1 MKFLYTYT
9 ITLVKN
15 ERRNKI
21 KKLPICWLE
30 KKIGIFKI
38 PIFLDRVLVSCFLS
52 LFFIISLTFNG
63 TAQDDIQDTILLED
77 VIVIPSPFSSTIYND
92 HAFGNLHWSAENQQ
106 LEEAS
111 FLNQALTNA
120 PSVHVNDGTTNPM
133 GQDVQI
139 RGFKASPLYGLSQEI
154 AVYADGVRKN
164 DLLGDVVFWDL
175 MPTFAMRQT
184 QIFVG
189 SQPLFGL
196 NSLGGT
202 INYSS
207 KSGFSNPG
215 PGIRVSYGSF
225 NRLNAIAE
233 YGSSKGNF
241 GYYVG
246 TNFWQE
252 DGWRAYSESQLSN
265 TFGKLSYRKEKNE
278 LDLSFQY
285 GQTALLGNGAFPIEL
300 LEREEWRNQ
309 VYTHPDRSENRLF
322 EINANWKHQLNS
334 SLKGQLI
341 VAYKNIATDLLNGD
355 ESPFSEYEENGTT
368 FLILEEEDDD
378 EEEEEEEIEEDNFA
392 IDEVGDRILAT
403 EENSD
408 AILNHNQVRQ
418 ESVSAAYSIHTSWE
432 SDNIFWKLLS
442 SLSFRGGQARYIANS
457 ELGFFDETR
466 AAISNHQT
474 VANFNTDLITSVNN
488 LQATTGINAV
498 IRRNLALQLSL
509 AFNHSN
515 LVLDDQLGT
524 ALNGEHTF
532 SNISGGLSAY
542 YLLNKHWMLQSTVNS
557 TTRNPT
563 AVEVSCADPEAPCR
577 LPNAFLSDPPL
588 ETVRATTGQLGLSYQ
603 NSQVNWTSTT
613 FLTAVANDIYF
624 VSAGPLRGSGYF
636 SNIGQTKRWGWENVF
651 TIQPIEQL
659 NIYLAYT
666 YLKATFQDEFKL
678 PSPNHP
684 FAEEDET
691 IVQSGDQLALIP
703 NHVFK
708 GKVSYRFHPS
718 FGLTWKQ
725 LYNSKQFVRGDES
738 NQLTPISGYWRHDAS
753 LTYYFKN
760 QCQIW
765 GKVRNLT
772 NAQYQTFGLLGEA
785 DEAGELLG
793 EDLENNIF
801 AGPAAPRYFELGVGL
816 KFGK

>member
-1 MKFLYTYT
+1 MNFFYTYA
-9 ITLVKN
+9 ITLL
-15 ERRNKI
+15 
-21 KKLPICWLE
+21 KKGLT
-30 KKIGIFKI
+30 
-38 PIFLDRVLVSCFLS
+38 
-52 LFFIISLTFNG
+52 LFFLFFLTLGIS
-63 TAQDDIQDTILLED
+63 AQDDIQDTILLED
-77 VIVIPSPFSSTIYND
+77 VIVIPSPFSSTMYND
-92 HAFGNLHWSAENQQ
+92 HAFGNLHWSAENHQ
-106 LEEAS
+106 LEESS
-111 FLNQALTNA
+111 FLNQALANA

-175 MPTFAMRQT
+175 MPTFAMNQI

-215 PGIRVSYGSF
+215 AGIRVSYGSF

-233 YGSSKGNF
+233 YGNNKGNF

-246 TNFWQE
+246 TNFWKE
-252 DGWRAYSESQLSN
+252 DGWREYSESQLSN
-265 TFGKLSYRKEKNE
+265 TFGKLSYRKGKNE
-278 LDLSFQY
+278 LNLSLQY
-285 GQTALLGNGAFPIEL
+285 GQTDLLGNGAFPIEL
-300 LEREEWRNQ
+300 LERKEWRNQ

-322 EINANWKHQLNS
+322 EINANWKHQLTS

-355 ESPFSEYEENGTT
+355 ESPFSEYEENETT
-368 FLILEEEDDD
+368 FLVLGEEDDD
-378 EEEEEEEIEEDNFA
+378 ENEEEEEEEEEIEENDFA
-392 IDEVGDRILAT
+392 IDEVGHRILAT

-408 AILNHNQVRQ
+408 AILNHNRVRQ

-466 AAISNHQT
+466 AVISSHQT
-474 VANFNTDLITSVNN
+474 AANFNTDLITSVNN

-498 IRRNLALQLSL
+498 IRRNLAVQLSL

-515 LVLDDQLGT
+515 LILDDQLGT

-542 YLLNKHWMLQSTVNS
+542 YLLNKHWMIQSTFNS

-588 ETVRATTGQLGLSYQ
+588 ETVRAATGQLGLSYQ

-613 FLTAVANDIYF
+613 FLTAVSNDIYF

-636 SNIGQTKRWGWENVF
+636 SNIGQTKRWGWENVL

-659 NIYLAYT
+659 NFSLAYT

-691 IVQSGDQLALIP
+691 VVQSGDQLALIP

-738 NQLTPISGYWRHDAS
+738 NQLTPISGYWRHDAV
-753 LTYYFKN
+753 LTYYFKG

-765 GKVRNLT
+765 GKVRNLI

-785 DEAGELLG
+785 DEAGELLE

-801 AGPAAPRYFELGVGL
+801 AGPAAPRYFELGFRLG
-816 KFGK
+816 FGK